1 MGALILLFLIFVITV
16 VLMLIFSP
24 DIMGEEESFKTDVQN
39 LWGVIKICQTA
50 SFGQPKLQLRPAK
63 RSVYMDLI
71 FLDDE
76 RVRADLP
83 LRLKKQQKAKTSYLE
98 LFKSHNLKV
107 VEIDNNLTIYFNR
120 KDEDLGRFIAHLYEE
135 IFESADTDTVNFT
148 AITLKADMR
157 QLGYINDPNFNFYD
171 DYAFDAPSSKYKGK
185 SVLRVQTERI
195 LGAVYLL
202 LYPPLIILSYKFLG
216 LMGMCWTALIFFG
229 FFAIYN
235 LIYKKQS
242 IPDSFVRGS
251 ILYCILL
258 SATLATQNIVFLQS
272 IPSIIGISSAIIA
285 AALALGLSA
294 PKSEKNILQKKRN
307 PSEFKFMQ
315 FFWVIGGAGLFAA
328 SEWARRSLD
337 IENWV
342 SFFGFVRIELMIAMV
357 IIFTPAYAMFLHTK
371 QTTNNK

>member
-16 VLMLIFSP
+16 VVILFFSP
-24 DIMGEEESFKTDVQN
+24 SVTGLEESFKINVQN

-50 SFGQPKLQLRPAK
+50 SFGQPKLKFRPAK

-76 RVRADLP
+76 IVRADLP
-83 LRLKKQQKAKTSYLE
+83 LRLKKQQKAKASYLE

-107 VEIDNNLTIYFNR
+107 VDIDDNLTIYFNR
-120 KDEDLGRFIAHLYEE
+120 KDEDLGRLIAHLYKE
-135 IFESADTDTVNFT
+135 IFESDDTDTVNFT
-148 AITLKADMR
+148 ATTLKTDIR
-157 QLGYINDPNFNFYD
+157 QLNLITAEYIKIND
-171 DYAFDAPSSKYKGK
+171 DYTFEATSSKYKGK
-185 SVLRVQTERI
+185 SVSRVQTERI
-195 LGAVYLL
+195 LEAVYFL
-202 LYPPLIILSYKFLG
+202 LYPPIVILSYQFLG
-216 LMGMCWTALIFFG
+216 LMGMCWAALIFFV

-235 LIYKKQS
+235 PIYKKTS
-242 IPDSFVRGS
+242 ILDSFVKGS

-272 IPSIIGISSAIIA
+272 IPSIIGISTAIMA
-285 AALALGLSA
+285 GTLALGFA
-294 PKSEKNILQKKRN
+294 PKSKQNILQKKRN
-307 PSEFKFMQ
+307 SSEFKFMQ
-315 FFWVIGGAGLFAA
+315 IFWSIGGAGLFAA

-357 IIFTPAYAMFLHTK
+357 IIFTPAYAMFLHSK
-371 QTTNNK
+371 QTTNNE